1 VHVVVEGR
9 GVFRPEAARDWIVR
23 MRAHVRD
30 IELKGR
36 FATAGQR
43 SEAIAYVEE
52 GIGRYERLIARSG
65 HPSAGTV
72 GEARDDLLLALDQ
85 LLPRP
90 DARTFRD
97 RLADA
102 DSSASLAAVVEPLVV
117 LRVDVNPESRVKL
130 AAVSPLPE
138 LVVDRTYRVLLEV
151 RNDARI
157 RAPLRVMATDHS
169 TTPPRLARFC
179 EVGLV
184 DCVASSSFL
193 SGEEREWKIVEIRL
207 RESGRREVHLEA
219 DVGQGT
225 QDLGFRAAADLLL
238 KGVPARRVS
247 GS

>member
-1 VHVVVEGR
+1 
-9 GVFRPEAARDWIVR
+9 
-23 MRAHVRD
+23 M
-30 IELKGR
+30 
-36 FATAGQR
+36 
-43 SEAIAYVEE
+43 EE
-52 GIGRYERLIARSG
+52 GIGRYERLIARRSQ
-65 HPSAGTV
+65 PAAGTV
-72 GEARDDLLLALDQ
+72 EEARDDLLLALDQ

-90 DARTFRD
+90 DTRPLRD
-97 RLADA
+97 LLAA
-102 DSSASLAAVVEPLVV
+102 AETTASLAAAVEPLVV

-138 LVVDRTYRVLLEV
+138 LVVDRTHRFLLEV

-157 RAPLRVMATDHS
+157 RAPLRVVATDRS

-179 EVGLV
+179 EGGLV
-184 DCVASSSFL
+184 EGIASSSFL
-193 SGEEREWKIVEIRL
+193 SGSEREWKIVEIRL
-207 RESGRREVHLEA
+207 LEEGRREVHLEA